1 MQPVLLLHG
10 GVGLKTKT
18 KEQRDQ
24 ILRTM
29 KKAIVAGY
37 KQLILNGSAVDGVE
51 DAIKIMEESGILNA
65 GRGAV
70 TQKDGQ
76 QRMDAS
82 IMRSNPLKAGAV
94 ASLRGCLHPIS
105 VARQIMEKTPHVMI
119 AQDFAKILADTWAI
133 PSIPLKSESKRNK
146 KKGGDTVGAV
156 ALDRSGIL
164 AAGSSTGGLP
174 NVDPGRIG
182 DSPIIGSGTY
192 ANEFCASS
200 ATGIGEDILRI
211 NITRLVS
218 FLSEFQKLPPQTC
231 IDRALDYY
239 RRYFDTTLGL
249 ITIDALGHWGIGFIG
264 QEMPWAIMLPAGQE
278 KLEVRVGMSAQDFTK
293 EEISNSQL

>member
-10 GVGLKTKT
+10 GVGTKTKQ

-24 ILRTM
+24 ILHVM
-29 KKAIVAGY
+29 KKATIAGY
-37 KQLILNGSAVDGVE
+37 KRLISNGSAVDGVE

-65 GRGAV
+65 GKGSV

-76 QRMDAS
+76 ERMDAS

-94 ASLRGCLHPIS
+94 ASLRGFLHPIS

-119 AQDFAKILADTWAI
+119 AEDFAKVLAETWEI
-133 PSIPLKSESKRNK
+133 PALPQISELKSKKEKR
-146 KKGGDTVGAV
+146 GDTVGAV

-164 AAGSSTGGLP
+164 AAGASTGGLP
-174 NVDPGRIG
+174 HVDPGRIG

-192 ANEFCASS
+192 ANEFCAAS
-200 ATGIGEDILRI
+200 ATGIGEHILKL

-239 RRYFDTTLGL
+239 KRYFDSVVGL
-249 ITIDALGHWGIGFIG
+249 ITIDALGHWGVGFIG
-264 QEMPWAIMLPAGQE
+264 QEMPWAIVLPVGQE
-278 KLEVRVGMSAQDFTK
+278 KIEIRVGMSVQDCIK
-293 EEISNSQL
+293 EEISYSQL

>member
-10 GVGLKTKT
+10 GVGSKTKT

-24 ILRTM
+24 TLSLM
-29 KKAIVAGY
+29 KKAIIAGY
-37 KQLILNGSAVDGVE
+37 KRLILNGSAVDGVE
-51 DAIKIMEESGILNA
+51 DAIKIMEESEIVNA

-119 AQDFAKILADTWAI
+119 AEDFAKVLADTWKI
-133 PSIPLKSESKRNK
+133 PSIPQKLESTNKK

-174 NVDPGRIG
+174 HVDPGRIG

-192 ANEFCASS
+192 ANEFCAAS
-200 ATGIGEDILRI
+200 ATGIGEDIVKVS
-211 NITRLVS
+211 ITRLIS
-218 FLSEFQKLPPQTC
+218 FFSEFQKIPPQTC
-231 IDRALDYY
+231 VDRALEYY
-239 RRYFDTTLGL
+239 KRYFNTSVGL
-249 ITIDALGHWGIGFIG
+249 ITIDALGHWGVGFIG
-264 QEMPWAIMLPAGQE
+264 QEMAWAIVLPAGQE
-278 KLEVRVGMSAQDFTK
+278 KIEIRVGMSVLDFIK
-293 EEISNSQL
+293 EEISYSQL